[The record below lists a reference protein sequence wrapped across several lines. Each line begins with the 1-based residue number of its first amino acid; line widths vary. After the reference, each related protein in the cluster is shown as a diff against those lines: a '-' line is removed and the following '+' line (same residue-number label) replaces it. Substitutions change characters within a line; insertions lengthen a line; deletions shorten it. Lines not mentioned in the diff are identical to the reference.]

1 MNQIETYYEY
11 GFKINRMKNSK
22 NKNKNPNNEEGWRKK
37 TEFSISIFN
46 CTSTETKNLTN

>member
-37 TEFSISIFN
+37 T
-46 CTSTETKNLTN
+46 KNSVYLSLIVQVQKQRI